1 MNFHELSLYLQKLE
15 GTTSRN
21 SIIEILAELYKE
33 TSKAEIG
40 QVTYLL
46 QGRVVPVYTDLE
58 FGMADKM
65 VIKAIAKAYD
75 EPEEEIRG
83 EYKKVGDL
91 GILAEKKTA
100 EHKGKDSISIDH
112 VFKTL
117 KKIAETSGEG
127 SVEKKIDLLVGLFQS
142 ADSLSARYI
151 ARIPVGNLRLG
162 FPSNISS

>member
-83 EYKKVGDL
+83 EYKKVV
-91 GILAEKKTA
+91 I
-100 EHKGKDSISIDH
+100 
-112 VFKTL
+112 
-117 KKIAETSGEG
+117 
-127 SVEKKIDLLVGLFQS
+127 
-142 ADSLSARYI
+142 
-151 ARIPVGNLRLG
+151 
-162 FPSNISS
+162 